1 MLDKPATQSATRTSG
16 PLAGFRIVE
25 FAGIGPG
32 PFACMMLADMGAEV
46 VTLDRVGAKKNL
58 KSVAGRGRKVVELD
72 LKDKAAVAQVL
83 DLLANAD
90 ALIEGFRPGVMERL
104 GLGPDVVMARNPRLV
119 FGRMTGWG
127 QEGPLAQAAGHDINY
142 ISVTGA
148 LAAIGT
154 KEKPVPPLNLVGDF
168 GGGAL
173 YLVVGV
179 LAALLEASK
188 SGKGQVVDAAM
199 CDGAASLMSMFF
211 DMTAIGRWVEGREQ
225 NFLDGGAHFYGI
237 YECSCGNFISIGS
250 IEPQFYAL
258 LREHAGLTDADF
270 DAQMDRKAWPA
281 LKEKLTKVFKSKTP
295 RGLVQDHGRHRH
307 LLRADPDH
315 GRSAEASAQRRAQ
328 DLRRAPRRDAA
339 RAGAAVFADAVGDQ
353 GCGEGGYR
361 GTDERVE
368 GGKVDLDVRT
378 GGPKARLR
386 RAHHQLL
393 GKQWWARCALPDP
406 TRSLRRVAHLQH
418 TPANLIFLDRFE
430 QRLEIALAETIVAL
444 ALDEF
449 EEDRPDRVRREDLQ
463 QHLGVAAIDDALA
476 VDQNAVALQAGDV
489 LAMLRQP
496 RVDLLEIGIGRRRH
510 ERQSASRSV
519 STVAIDVPRAAG
531 DVLDALAA
539 IDVEIFLDLPGIAGV
554 LVDRDP
560 DLAVRAGQRAREQA
574 RMRGP
579 RCRRS
584 GSGGS

>member
-1 MLDKPATQSATRTSG
+1 MLDKPAAQSATRASG

-72 LKDKAAVAQVL
+72 LKDKAAIAQVL
-83 DLLANAD
+83 DLLAGAD

-211 DMTAIGRWVEGREQ
+211 DMTAIGRWTEGREQ
-225 NFLDGGAHFYGI
+225 NFLDGGAHFYGV

-258 LREHAGLTDADF
+258 LREHAAPHRRRFRRADGPQRL
-270 DAQMDRKAWPA
+270 AGAEGKAD
-281 LKEKLTKVFKSKTP
+281 KGVQEQEP
-295 RGLVQDHGRHRH
+295 RRLVQDHGRHRH

-315 GRSAEASAQRRAQ
+315 GGSAEASAQRRAK
-328 DLRRAPRRDAA
+328 DLCRAPRRDAA

-353 GCGEGGYR
+353 GCGEGGDC
-361 GTDERVE
+361 GADERVE
-368 GGKVDLDVRT
+368 GGEVN
-378 GGPKARLR
+378 LR
-386 RAHHQLL
+386 CH
-393 GKQWWARCALPDP
+393 
-406 TRSLRRVAHLQH
+406 
-418 TPANLIFLDRFE
+418 
-430 QRLEIALAETIVAL
+430 
-444 ALDEF
+444 
-449 EEDRPDRVRREDLQ
+449 
-463 QHLGVAAIDDALA
+463 
-476 VDQNAVALQAGDV
+476 
-489 LAMLRQP
+489 
-496 RVDLLEIGIGRRRH
+496 
-510 ERQSASRSV
+510 
-519 STVAIDVPRAAG
+519 
-531 DVLDALAA
+531 
-539 IDVEIFLDLPGIAGV
+539 PGACE
-554 LVDRDP
+554 
-560 DLAVRAGQRAREQA
+560 ARARNPSICVTCRPMDSAAHRFGDA
-574 RMRGP
+574 RND
-579 RCRRS
+579 
-584 GSGGS
+584 GGN